1 MDGKITL
8 ERAKEVKKDLNN
20 NIKKI
25 RNGIKT

>member
-1 MDGKITL
+1 MDDKITL

-20 NIKKI
+20 NIKKV